1 MTTPERARMRIAVI
15 ADIHGNLLALEA
27 VLADIATRG
36 VDRVVNLGDCVS
48 GPLWPAE
55 TAARLMALDLPTVR
69 GNHDRWVIEAEGEAL
84 YFSDKLA
91 REQLDDSQRQWLA
104 GLPMS
109 QDVDCDGVAVRL
121 FHATPDDDNT
131 YLMEDK
137 RDGRLV
143 QSDAAAIAARLGPT
157 GPARLVLS
165 GHSHLPRLLVLD
177 GVTLLNP
184 GSVGQPAYSDPTP
197 PDAHVS
203 EAGSPHARYAVV
215 TLDTGGVAAVDMIA
229 VAYDWE
235 AAARQAESYGRADWA
250 RGLRTGF
257 AK

>member
-1 MTTPERARMRIAVI
+1 MHLAVI

-27 VLADIATRG
+27 VLADIAARG
-36 VDRVVNLGDCVS
+36 CDRIVNLGDCVS

-91 REQLDDSQRQWLA
+91 REQLDEDQRAWLA
-104 GLPMS
+104 GLPMGLDL
-109 QDVDCDGVAVRL
+109 DVDGVAVRL
-121 FHATPDDDNT
+121 FHATPADDNT

-137 RDGRLV
+137 LGGRLV
-143 QSDAAAIAARLGPT
+143 QSDAPVIRSRLGDL
-157 GPARLVLS
+157 GDARLVLC
-165 GHSHLPRLLVLD
+165 GHSHLPRLLTLD
-177 GVTLLNP
+177 GVTVVNP

-203 EAGSPHARYAVV
+203 EAGSPHARYAIV
-215 TLDTGGVAAVDMIA
+215 TVAEGEMRSIDFVA

-235 AAARQAESYGRADWA
+235 AAALKAESYGRADWA

>member
-1 MTTPERARMRIAVI
+1 MKLAVI
-15 ADIHGNLLALEA
+15 ADIHGNRLALEA
-27 VLADIATRG
+27 VLADIGRRG
-36 VDRVVNLGDCVS
+36 IERIVNLGDCVS

-69 GNHDRWVIEAEGEAL
+69 GNHDRWVVEAEGEGL
-84 YFSDKLA
+84 YFSDRLA
-91 REQLDDSQRQWLA
+91 REQLDEAQHGWLA
-104 GLPMS
+104 ALPM
-109 QDVDCDGVAVRL
+109 QRDTNCDGLAVRL
-121 FHATPDDDNT
+121 FHATPADDNR

-137 RDGRLV
+137 LGGRLV
-143 QSDAAAIAARLGPT
+143 QSGASAIRGRLGDV
-157 GPARLVLS
+157 GDARLVLC
-165 GHSHLPRLLVLD
+165 GHSHLPRLLALD
-177 GVTLLNP
+177 DVTVLNP

-215 TLDTGGVAAVDMIA
+215 TVEGGAVASVDGIA

-250 RGLRTGF
+250 KGLRTGF

>member
-1 MTTPERARMRIAVI
+1 MNGLSMRLAVI

-27 VLADIATRG
+27 VLADIAARG
-36 VDRVVNLGDCVS
+36 IPRIVNLGDCVS
-48 GPLWPAE
+48 GPLWPAG

-69 GNHDRWVIEAEGEAL
+69 GNHDRWVAEGEAL

-91 REQLDDSQRQWLA
+91 REQLDEAQHAWLA
-104 GLPMS
+104 GLPM
-109 QDVDCDGVAVRL
+109 QRDIDCDGLAVRL
-121 FHATPDDDNT
+121 FHATPADDDT

-143 QSDAAAIAARLGPT
+143 QSDAATIRARLGDV
-157 GPARLVLS
+157 GDARLVLC
-165 GHSHLPRLLVLD
+165 GHSHLPRLLLID
-177 GVTLLNP
+177 GVTVVNP

-203 EAGSPHARYAVV
+203 EAGSPHARYAIVTVAEGAVRSIDVV
-215 TLDTGGVAAVDMIA
+215 A

-235 AAARQAESYGRADWA
+235 AAALKAESYGRADWA

>member
-1 MTTPERARMRIAVI
+1 MRIAVI

-36 VDRVVNLGDCVS
+36 VDRTVNLGDCVS
-48 GPLWPAE
+48 GPLWPSE

-84 YFSDKLA
+84 YFSDRLA
-91 REQLDDSQRQWLA
+91 REQLDETQRTWLA

-109 QDVDCDGVAVRL
+109 RDLDCGGLALRL
-121 FHATPDDDNT
+121 FHATPTDDNS

-137 RDGRLV
+137 REGRLM
-143 QSDAAAIAARLGPT
+143 QSDAAAIAARLGPM
-157 GPARLVLS
+157 GRAGLVLT
-165 GHSHLPRLLVLD
+165 GHSHLPRLLVVD

-215 TLDTGGVAAVDMIA
+215 TLEEGAVAAVEMVA

-235 AAARQAESYGRADWA
+235 AAARRAESYGRADWA
-250 RGLRTGF
+250 RGLRSGF

>member
-1 MTTPERARMRIAVI
+1 MRLAVI

-27 VLADIATRG
+27 VLADIAARG
-36 VDRVVNLGDCVS
+36 VDMTVNLGDCVS

-69 GNHDRWVIEAEGEAL
+69 GNHDRWVVEAEGEAL

-91 REQLDDSQRQWLA
+91 RAALDEGQRAWLA
-104 GLPMS
+104 ALPM
-109 QDVDCDGVAVRL
+109 QRDLDCGGVAVRL
-121 FHATPDDDNT
+121 FHATPADDNT

-137 RDGRLV
+137 QGGRLV
-143 QSDAAAIAARLGPT
+143 QSDPAVIGGRLGPL
-157 GPARLVLS
+157 GDARLALC

-177 GVTLLNP
+177 GVTVVNP

-203 EAGSPHARYAVV
+203 EVGSPHARYAVV
-215 TLDTGGVAAVDMIA
+215 TLDAGMVAAIDFVA
-229 VAYDWE
+229 VGYDWE
-235 AAARQAESYGRADWA
+235 AAALKAESYGRADWA
-250 RGLRTGF
+250 KGLRTGF

>member
-1 MTTPERARMRIAVI
+1 MRLAVI
-15 ADIHGNLLALEA
+15 ADVHGNLLALEA
-27 VLADIATRG
+27 VLADIAARG
-36 VDRVVNLGDCVS
+36 IDSIVNLGDCVS

-69 GNHDRWVIEAEGEAL
+69 GNHDRWVVEAEGEAL
-84 YFSDKLA
+84 HFSDRFA
-91 REQLDDSQRQWLA
+91 RERLDEGQRLWLA
-104 GLPMS
+104 SLPMQRDIDLGGS
-109 QDVDCDGVAVRL
+109 AVRL
-121 FHATPDDDNT
+121 FHATPADDDT

-143 QSDAAAIAARLGPT
+143 QSDAPAIRGRLGDVSD
-157 GPARLVLS
+157 ARLVLC
-165 GHSHLPRLLVLD
+165 GHSHLPRLLVIDDLT
-177 GVTLLNP
+177 VVNP

-203 EAGSPHARYAVV
+203 EVGSPHARYAVV
-215 TLDTGGVAAVDMIA
+215 TVAEGAVASIDMVA

-235 AAARQAESYGRADWA
+235 AAALKAEGYGRADWA

>member
-1 MTTPERARMRIAVI
+1 MKLAVI

-27 VLADIATRG
+27 VLADIDRRG
-36 VDRVVNLGDCVS
+36 IDRILNLGDCVS

-69 GNHDRWVIEAEGEAL
+69 GNHDRWVVETEGERL
-84 YFSDKLA
+84 YFSDRLA
-91 REQLDDSQRQWLA
+91 REQLDDAQLDWLA
-104 GLPMS
+104 GLPM
-109 QDVDCDGVAVRL
+109 QRDIDCGGLAVRL
-121 FHATPDDDNT
+121 FHATPVDDNR

-137 RDGRLV
+137 LGGRLV
-143 QSDAAAIAARLGPT
+143 QSDAAAISARLGDV
-157 GPARLVLS
+157 GDARLVLC
-165 GHSHLPRLLVLD
+165 GHSHLPRLLALGCLAIV
-177 GVTLLNP
+177 NP

-203 EAGSPHARYAVV
+203 EVGSPHARYAMV
-215 TLDTGGVAAVDMIA
+215 TMQDGNVAGVDVIA

-235 AAARQAESYGRADWA
+235 TAACKAESYGRADWA